1 MHNRAEY
8 NYSPLDQL
16 DFFHS
21 GLVES
26 IYKEIAV
33 DMTRNGSGMASIQ
46 LVVLVQALL
55 ITLEGRL
62 DMGCAVAL
70 VVQVG

>member
-1 MHNRAEY
+1 MRA
-8 NYSPLDQL
+8 
-16 DFFHS
+16 F
-21 GLVES
+21 
-26 IYKEIAV
+26 KEIAV

-46 LVVLVQALL
+46 LVVVVQALL